1 MIGVR
6 SCAALNTIMRIDEFT
21 NPLKR
26 FLVQVR
32 ARGTMIRTT
41 VEADNRTQA
50 CAMLAHLYG
59 LENIVSVT
67 QAQSITNEAG
77 TFKPKSPEQLRIKSM
92 DDQAAN
98 LKQQAKREKAQQ
110 LMAKAQERLRK
121 ANFPAKPDSARS

>member
-1 MIGVR
+1 
-6 SCAALNTIMRIDEFT
+6 
-21 NPLKR
+21 
-26 FLVQVR
+26 
-32 ARGTMIRTT
+32 MIRTT
-41 VEADNRTQA
+41 VEADNRTQV

-59 LENIVSVT
+59 SENIVSVT

-121 ANFPAKPDSARS
+121 ANFPAKPVSARS